1 MGCLLEPFEGY
12 YGMSHFIHV
21 YSEIYTYI
29 ELFFT
34 KLVLHKPKVPPVELW
49 LTFCYHINLLLV
61 S

>member
-1 MGCLLEPFEGY
+1 
-12 YGMSHFIHV
+12 MSHFIHV

-29 ELFFT
+29 ELFLT
-34 KLVLHKPKVPPVELW
+34 KLVLHKPKVPLVELW